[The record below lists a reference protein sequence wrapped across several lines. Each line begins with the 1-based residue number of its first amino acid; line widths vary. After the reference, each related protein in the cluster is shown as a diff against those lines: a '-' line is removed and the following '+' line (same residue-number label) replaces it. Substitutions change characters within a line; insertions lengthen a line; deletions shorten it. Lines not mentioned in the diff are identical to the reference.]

1 MPEVVHVPVNVY
13 EYSEL
18 CEEAQEKARTDLG
31 DSLTDIDWSDSTL
44 DYFRDILQILGFV
57 NATDIEFQYDLCGQG
72 SGLSFTG
79 DLEYSVKAL
88 KVIKERPHLTECIGL
103 AEKLEELQAKQD
115 DDQSISVSVRRKRGR
130 RSVHHLS
137 VDIDAYD
144 SDGLYCEKLSD
155 ELEDHFQFVMQEFFF
170 ILRKE
175 YEDYFSDGYILD
187 YLIDNP
193 TRFTADG
200 SVFFE

>member
-18 CEEAQEKARTDLG
+18 CDKAQDKARSDLG
-31 DSLTDIDWSDSTL
+31 YALTELDWDEYCL
-44 DYFRDILQILGFV
+44 NDFRDILQILGFV
-57 NATDIEFQYDLCGQG
+57 NATEIQFQYDLCGQG

-115 DDQSISVSVRRKRGR
+115 DDQSISVSVRRKWGA

-175 YEDYFSDGYILD
+175 YESYFSDDFILD

-193 TRFTADG
+193 ARFTADG